1 MSEYYIGQI
10 FKVEYPQGAADWCN
24 ENQTAIIMEIEPTT
38 VEGEEVRQFQIV
50 AVPVYTPT
58 KEEQSAKREIAY
70 VDEVDPITCHINR
83 LKDEEQTPEIEQEIE
98 ALKQERSVKVE
109 EIKERYPYPPEE

>member
-1 MSEYYIGQI
+1 MLAKII
-10 FKVEYPQGAADWCN
+10 NN
-24 ENQTAIIMEIEPTT
+24 ETKE
-38 VEGEEVRQFQIV
+38 V
-50 AVPVYTPT
+50 AVANEAQREHFESIGFSDMEVEKGYNGKWYVKGYAPQPT

-98 ALKQERSVKVE
+98 ELKQERSTKVE
-109 EIKERYPYPPEE
+109 EIKRRYPYNEE